1 MIRLTDAALL
11 AYTKLRARK
20 VRLIVTV
27 VISSLLF
34 GVLALGSF
42 VFRGVVSSTSSFAEE
57 GFGKRYILSAESS
70 SIGRYS
76 EDKTVLER
84 AIALQKDEIARKKIE
99 AKRIGIDYDPTTER
113 LVYQD
118 GGGQSGNERYLDQT
132 HPLALQA
139 INEYL
144 IAHPE
149 PGLPELKKLS
159 APYGG
164 KNFYESRY
172 IAGFDIGSSKLK
184 VLKDGKES
192 FEENNQQNF
201 NPFSQGLDSFT
212 SSWSLLSGDLLK
224 TFTLDGT
231 VPEISKDGVLPI
243 VAPYS
248 AVEQLLKLK
257 PLPASASAS
266 SRLER
271 LKDVR
276 ARAGSVEFNVC
287 SRNASSTDLIN
298 QALSSKRELEQNKS
312 NKNYEKPSLIYDT
325 PTEPCGAAR
334 IIRDVRTNDEKV
346 MSAKWDTF
354 RQLFGQE
361 VPAQTILRFRVVGV
375 APDPPGFNAAFLDG
389 LIGSILT
396 SYIGV
401 NWYTP
406 LEARKANPAL
416 QNLFPDQQINGR
428 ANSFYAELPT
438 ADSAKKMLDGASCDL
453 NSFSGMPGPVP
464 EGLPPVVDIN
474 GQVDDCV
481 KSGKPFYLMPY
492 GSSSLAINDLQK
504 GFSKVFKIAAL
515 VVMAIAAI
523 ILMGTL
529 GRIIADARRETA
541 VFRAIGAK
549 RLDIA
554 QVYVTYALVISLM
567 IGLCAILTGFGLSQI
582 AQSKWGAQ
590 FTVKALV
597 AYNAR
602 DLTREFHLYA
612 WSSRDLLYIMLA
624 AIVAG
629 LVSTIL
635 PLLRNLRRNPIRD
648 MRDEN

>member
-42 VFRGVVSSTSSFAEE
+42 VFRGVVNSTESFAQE

-70 SIGRYS
+70 GGGRFS
-76 EDKTVLER
+76 DDKTVLER
-84 AIALQKDEIARKKIE
+84 AIALQKNEIARKKIE
-99 AKRIGIDYDPTTER
+99 AKRIGIEYDATTER

-118 GGGQSGNERYLDQT
+118 TGGPSGKEKYLDQT
-132 HPLALQA
+132 HPLAVKA

-149 PGLPELKKLS
+149 PGLSELQKLS
-159 APYGG
+159 APYGA

-172 IAGFDIGSSKLK
+172 IAGDTGSSKLK

-192 FEENNQQNF
+192 FEENNQQKF

-212 SSWSLLSGDLLK
+212 SSWSLLSADLLK

-231 VPEISKDGVLPI
+231 VPEVSKDGVLPI
-243 VAPYS
+243 VVPYS

-257 PLPASASAS
+257 PLPASASANA
-266 SRLER
+266 RLER
-271 LKDVR
+271 LKEVR
-276 ARAGSVEFNVC
+276 ARAGSVEFGVC

-298 QALSSKRELEQNKS
+298 QALTSKRELEQNKG

-334 IIRDVRTNDEKV
+334 IIRDIRTNDEKV
-346 MSAKWDTF
+346 MAAKWDSF

-361 VPAQTILRFRVVGV
+361 VPAQSILRFRVVGV

-389 LIGSILT
+389 LISSILT
-396 SYIGV
+396 SNIGV

-406 LEARKANPAL
+406 LEARKANPVL
-416 QNLFPDQQINGR
+416 QNLFPDQQSNGR
-428 ANSFYAELPT
+428 ANSFYVELPT
-438 ADSAKKMLDGASCDL
+438 AESAKQMLDGASCDL
-453 NSFSGMPGPVP
+453 SALSGIPGPNS
-464 EGLPPVVDIN
+464 EGPPPAAQIT
-474 GQVDDCV
+474 GQVDDCA
-481 KSGKPFYLMPY
+481 KNGKPFYLLPY
-492 GSSSLAINDLQK
+492 GSSSLAINELQK
-504 GFSKVFKIAAL
+504 VFGKVFKIAAL
-515 VVMAIAAI
+515 VVTVIAAI

-554 QVYVTYALVISLM
+554 QVYITYALVIALM
-567 IGLCAILTGFGLSQI
+567 IGLCAILSGFGLSQI
-582 AQSKWGAQ
+582 AQSKWGAE
-590 FTVKALV
+590 FTIKALV

-602 DLTREFHLYA
+602 DLTRQFHLYA
-612 WSSRDLLYIMLA
+612 WSSHDLLYIMLA
-624 AIVAG
+624 AVSAG
-629 LVSTIL
+629 LISTIL